1 MLVELGVVEQR
12 YRAVLEVLEDGT
24 PVTDVARRY
33 GVARQ
38 TVHEWLTRYASQGG
52 MGALTDRSSRPES
65 CPHQMP
71 PAIEARV
78 LWMRRLHPSW
88 GPSRIRWEL
97 EREGREPLP
106 GRSSVYRALVRHGLV
121 EARKRRRRREDYRR
135 WERGRAME
143 LWQMDVMGRVFLA
156 GGQEVKIVTGI
167 DDHSRFVVCA
177 KAVLRATA
185 RPVCQAL
192 AEALHQHGIPEQI
205 LTDNGKVFTARF
217 GQGPGPVMFDR
228 ICTDNGIRHILT
240 APYSPTTTGKI
251 ERVHKTMRAEFFTRT
266 DRTFMTITD
275 LQAALDTWVAEY
287 NTARPHQSCG
297 GRPPIERFQLADR
310 SLAAD
315 TTATEPQPAPAP
327 PASTRPA
334 GVSRWVNAAGKISL
348 GGFGYNVGATYAG
361 EPVEV
366 VVAGGLVDIC
376 HRGVVVATH
385 AQRLREDQADRA
397 PRARVARR
405 ARDATAGLTVTRLAD
420 AHGTVTF
427 AGTTYRAGR
436 MWARTFID
444 VTIVAG
450 SVQLSKDGQVLRV
463 HPIRHDRSREL
474 GAFANPKGRA
484 RRKNSAI
491 GYVS

>member
-192 AEALHQHGIPEQI
+192 TEALHQHGIPEQI

-251 ERVHKTMRAEFFTRT
+251 ERVQCATMRA
-266 DRTFMTITD
+266 
-275 LQAALDTWVAEY
+275 VV
-287 NTARPHQSCG
+287 S
-297 GRPPIERFQLADR
+297 
-310 SLAAD
+310 
-315 TTATEPQPAPAP
+315 PA
-327 PASTRPA
+327 
-334 GVSRWVNAAGKISL
+334 
-348 GGFGYNVGATYAG
+348 
-361 EPVEV
+361 
-366 VVAGGLVDIC
+366 
-376 HRGVVVATH
+376 
-385 AQRLREDQADRA
+385 
-397 PRARVARR
+397 
-405 ARDATAGLTVTRLAD
+405 
-420 AHGTVTF
+420 
-427 AGTTYRAGR
+427 
-436 MWARTFID
+436 
-444 VTIVAG
+444 
-450 SVQLSKDGQVLRV
+450 
-463 HPIRHDRSREL
+463 
-474 GAFANPKGRA
+474 
-484 RRKNSAI
+484 
-491 GYVS
+491 